1 MLSSASQ
8 ACPDL
13 ALQQTWSVCTGPGG
27 GRGVGSLTRG
37 NLRERWLS
45 RGVRDTTILR
55 TLRWQVQRETPW
67 VDTCCLHQPR
77 LSLAKPRKVGAGG
90 EPGFHVHLLPC
101 GPVSTPSLSF
111 VLHCLHL
118 LQALSFPTLVCHS
131 SCLFLLRFSPH
142 LFPLNLS
149 EHIFSKTQTSE
160 GPQS

>member
-1 MLSSASQ
+1 MKERANGSRSS
-8 ACPDL
+8 
-13 ALQQTWSVCTGPGG
+13 
-27 GRGVGSLTRG
+27 
-37 NLRERWLS
+37 
-45 RGVRDTTILR
+45 
-55 TLRWQVQRETPW
+55 QRF
-67 VDTCCLHQPR
+67 PR
-77 LSLAKPRKVGAGG
+77 
-90 EPGFHVHLLPC
+90 

-160 GPQS
+160 DLKAKSLISYTPWLMLNYEPQAKIFFRLIKCSHRFADESNIIIHIYRPGFSDLHQLVCMLVGKTTPALDENHWFNQTL